1 MRKLRILK
9 AKLEFIKNKFMDIDN
24 STLKQHPEDQEEI
37 WNMYEQSYKSIGMHL
52 NKDKLLSK
60 YDDWALEDVDDD
72 PYADLFITFTD
83 TPHGKKLGVA
93 GNDGSAVAKEAI
105 KNAVGKYLTKAGYYA
120 ELSLTL
126 EYIAQKRGVP
136 FIDNEE
142 IVEKVLGGKA
152 ITWEGDGYYS
162 RQLGDMGNVAKR
174 LYGYPKG
181 VDQGL
186 LKDSLRF
193 KGEVRSH

>member
-24 STLKQHPEDQEEI
+24 ATLKQHPEDQDEI

-52 NKDKLLSK
+52 DRNKLLSK
-60 YDDWALEDVDDD
+60 YDDWALQDVDED

-93 GNDGSAVAKEAI
+93 GNDGGAEAKNAI
-105 KNAVGKYLTKAGYYA
+105 KNAIGKYLTKPGYYA

-142 IVEKVLGGKA
+142 LVTEVLGGKA
-152 ITWEGDGYYS
+152 IEWEGDGYYS
-162 RQLGDMGNVAKR
+162 RQLGEMGKVSKR

-181 VDQGL
+181 VDHA
-186 LKDSLRF
+186 SLRF
-193 KGEVRSH
+193 KGEVKGH